1 MSPMAFLLVKV
12 IGNSNVIHVLATH
25 IDLLKNTCSLVSSP
39 PPSTPSAPKSRSVI
53 KKSMSPGTSPGIN
66 ILICIL
72 DFSVA
77 STVGFAN

>member
-1 MSPMAFLLVKV
+1 MSPIAFLLVKV
-12 IGNSNVIHVLATH
+12 IGNSNVIHVFATQ
-25 IDLLKNTCSLVSSP
+25 IDLLKNTCSLLSSP
-39 PPSTPSAPKSRSVI
+39 PPSAPSAPKSIIEI

-66 ILICIL
+66 MLMCIL